1 MVAAAI
7 ACTIASVAA
16 KNHHINVIPHLP
28 LSLSPEHASTQSR
41 LSPAKA
47 DKLQSEEGQTPP
59 TSKTTCAIV
68 YLYFKQGMSAQLQAT
83 QNSSVKCTNTLGAL
97 HR

>member
-1 MVAAAI
+1 MFQ
-7 ACTIASVAA
+7 AA
-16 KNHHINVIPHLP
+16 KKKKKKEKEKNIRP
-28 LSLSPEHASTQSR
+28 
-41 LSPAKA
+41 SPAKA
-47 DKLQSEEGQTPP
+47 DKLQREEGQTPP